1 MMPGMDMG
9 KMKKL
14 LKDMEEIPANRVI
27 IEGEKRLVIENPK
40 VTKINLMGQE
50 TYQILGH
57 AQEEEEPAFSDE
69 DVKMVMEQTGADETT
84 VKETLIKN
92 SGDIA
97 KTIMDL
103 KS

>member
-57 AQEEEEPAFSDE
+57 AQEEEEPTFSDE

-84 VKETLIKN
+84 VKEMLIKN